1 MQSPVVAKGYERNAW
16 VLVAILGVVGIL
28 FSITMLAGIQIDTK
42 LPQYSSSM
50 LYLSR
55 MSGWSLLGLS
65 VFGLALTYKAF
76 RRGERWA
83 WYVVWFLPFYFIVN
97 IGDNYL
103 QGGGNWPLYTAL
115 LLVSLAGLLL
125 PYRMFFPKK

>member
-1 MQSPVVAKGYERNAW
+1 MAAKGYEKNAW
-16 VLVAILGVVGIL
+16 VLVAILGVVGIF

-65 VFGLALTYKAF
+65 VFGLVLTCKAF

-97 IGDNYL
+97 IADNYM
-103 QGGGNWPLYTAL
+103 QGGGNWPLYTAF